1 MLHFCKL
8 LLNGCMMVLL
18 FNICLWMLWCC
29 WMFVKGEH
37 LCKDKLL
44 KRSNVSTELRSDV
57 LLPCDFDP
65 ALLGSDKTAD
75 IAVQWRQIN
84 TTSHGLLEI
93 SLQGEAMFWNNKKG
107 RIKHFPKLSESGNF
121 SLLLQKVQPYDL
133 SLYTCELFNGT
144 SSIGCQEIELQNEN
158 PQLIWIIAG
167 VLAGGTVLL
176 AVLTTCLLCAKR
188 KPQPHP
194 ESVQGNCPYDN
205 PIYDTYHNT
214 VQVSHGSD
222 AAHVEENPI
231 YETVWNSRGSM

>member
-1 MLHFCKL
+1 MFSEINHRILCL
-8 LLNGCMMVLL
+8 LIWHLSS
-18 FNICLWMLWCC
+18 IS
-29 WMFVKGEH
+29 GEH

-44 KRSNVSTELRSDV
+44 KRSNVSTELQSDV

-144 SSIGCQEIELQNEN
+144 SSIGCQEIELQKN
-158 PQLIWIIAG
+158 WAFIAG
-167 VLAGGTVLL
+167 GGAVAFIFLL
-176 AVLTTCLLCAKR
+176 VVACLIKRACSNSSNNHIYANSRFDKR
-188 KPQPHP
+188 KDKQLSEDKHSSPQRRAKAKNEVYANMPQNHR
-194 ESVQGNCPYDN
+194 N
-205 PIYDTYHNT
+205 IYAN
-214 VQVSHGSD
+214 SHMQAED
-222 AAHVEENPI
+222 VYVNKP
-231 YETVWNSRGSM
+231 R